1 MGKAPPDVI
10 QFVGELGGLKAGAYI
25 VDPLGN
31 LVLWYP
37 YDNVGKPLLEDLKR
51 LLKVSQIG

>member
-1 MGKAPPDVI
+1 VVPLAGDL
-10 QFVGELGGLKAGAYI
+10 QLLKAGAYV

-31 LVLWYP
+31 LVLWYS
-37 YDNVGKPLLEDLKR
+37 YDDVGKPLLNDLKR